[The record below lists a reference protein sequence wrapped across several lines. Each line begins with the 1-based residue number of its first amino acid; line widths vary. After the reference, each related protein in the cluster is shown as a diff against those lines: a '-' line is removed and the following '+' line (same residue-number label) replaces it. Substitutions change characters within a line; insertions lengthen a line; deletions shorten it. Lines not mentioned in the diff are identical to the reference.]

1 MELVCWQPLE
11 WLYGSSFFDKS
22 HLKLHLA
29 LTVLVITASLS
40 FAQNQPQ
47 PQEVTFQSGKLQ
59 LHGFLWK
66 PNGPGPFPAV
76 VWNHGSEKL
85 PGSQPELAAFYT
97 SHFFVFFAP
106 HRRGQGRSPGD
117 YIQDQVMQAPLSER
131 ARKMVELQD
140 AEVEDVVAAVNFLK
154 AQAYVDP
161 RRIAISGCSYG
172 GIQTLLAGERDLG
185 VGALIPFAPGAMS
198 WLLNVPLR
206 ERLNQA
212 VDNAKAPIFLIQ
224 AQNDYSVEPSH
235 ALTREAEKKH
245 KDFQSRIYPA
255 FGSKPQDG
263 HWGFCTRGSDV
274 WGSDVLSFLAAHT
287 KSQ

>member
-1 MELVCWQPLE
+1 
-11 WLYGSSFFDKS
+11 
-22 HLKLHLA
+22 
-29 LTVLVITASLS
+29 
-40 FAQNQPQ
+40 
-47 PQEVTFQSGKLQ
+47 
-59 LHGFLWK
+59 
-66 PNGPGPFPAV
+66 
-76 VWNHGSEKL
+76 
-85 PGSQPELAAFYT
+85 
-97 SHFFVFFAP
+97 
-106 HRRGQGRSPGD
+106 
-117 YIQDQVMQAPLSER
+117 MQAPLSER

-206 ERLNQA
+206 ERLNRA